1 MILLRKRQKHLQA
14 RELAESI
21 EDAKIFANSRQ
32 LDHTQN
38 IMMKP
43 ISDQMS
49 VTSNQSSVLSQKPSV
64 TSGYSVSTQ
73 PMVSFI
79 FNNCKHIADYLC
91 FSFQGSVIQNPNGVP
106 VVVQQQ
112 MLSQQELLN
121 QQMLQMQQLQ
131 MANQQRLHQSQPVLN
146 SAMSQQVLNPVQRQ
160 DQRPMSQQMM
170 RPIQAPLTQQ
180 MAQQTHQQQMAQ
192 QQSAVMAQQQSAAMA
207 QQQSAAMT
215 QQNGSVQ
222 YVQLSNG
229 LLMPVVSHQN
239 SAAMAQQPQAVMT
252 QPTAAVAPMAHQ
264 PQTKPVSTNSSKHQY
279 SSIEETLKT
288 DQTDNSR
295 SAQKLQLNLSQDAGL
310 KCSQI

>member
-1 MILLRKRQKHLQA
+1 M
-14 RELAESI
+14 
-21 EDAKIFANSRQ
+21 
-32 LDHTQN
+32 
-38 IMMKP
+38 
-43 ISDQMS
+43 
-49 VTSNQSSVLSQKPSV
+49 
-64 TSGYSVSTQ
+64 
-73 PMVSFI
+73 
-79 FNNCKHIADYLC
+79 
-91 FSFQGSVIQNPNGVP
+91 IQNPNGVP

-146 SAMSQQVLNPVQRQ
+146 SAMSQQVLNPAQRQ

-180 MAQQTHQQQMAQ
+180 MTQQSHQQQMSQQMAQ
-192 QQSAVMAQQQSAAMA
+192 QQQMSQQSAAMA
-207 QQQSAAMT
+207 

-229 LLMPVVSHQN
+229 LLMPVVSQQNPAMSQQN
-239 SAAMAQQPQAVMT
+239 SAMT
-252 QPTAAVAPMAHQ
+252 QQPTAAVAPMAHQ
-264 PQTKPVSTNSSKHQY
+264 QPQTKPVSNQQSAVSSSKHQY
-279 SSIEETLKT
+279 ASVEETLKP

-295 SAQKLQLNLSQDAGL
+295 SAQRLQLNLSEGAGL